1 MAHGEVAHSAEGE
14 RCCVLCDEG
23 RQQGEPPVRAHHRL
37 LGPRRLTEGASPEHG
52 HEVIAESLTDEWP
65 AGEPSTDGR
74 GTDPADE
81 AAVDGRGPTCRS
93 EQDGWAG
100 AHRHGAVR
108 PRKRK
113 GRRERP
119 PRRWC

>member
-1 MAHGEVAHSAEGE
+1 MAHGEVAHSAEDE
-14 RCCVLCDEG
+14 RCCVLCDQG
-23 RQQGEPPVRAHHRL
+23 RQHGEPSVRAHHRL
-37 LGPRRLTEGASPEHG
+37 LGPRRLGEGASPDRR
-52 HEVIAESLTDEWP
+52 HEPIDGSPAEERATDE
-65 AGEPSTDGR
+65 SVTDVG
-74 GTDPADE
+74 DE
-81 AAVDGRGPTCRS
+81 SAVDGRGPTCRS